1 MTAAPGERLPVLVLT
16 GFLGAGKT
24 TLLNHLL
31 HNRRGLRIGAV
42 VNDFGSI
49 GVDALAVAGQV
60 DSMVSLGNG
69 CLCCAVDT
77 EDLDEMLGRLAEP
90 EVGIDLIV
98 IEASGL
104 AEPEVLARMVLAA
117 SSPRVL
123 YGGLVEVVDAAEF
136 TATRERH
143 PGIERHLAV
152 ADLVVLNKSDRVPA
166 DRLESL
172 LGEVRSLTRGA
183 PVVTAVHGRVD
194 PGLLFD
200 PVRREAVGPRQLS
213 FGDLLAEEAA
223 GDAGA
228 PGTCATDAPKGEHA
242 DHLHAG
248 YTSLA
253 FTADEPLD
261 PRRFAAFTERRPEG
275 LYRIKGTVRF
285 ALPPGEPERRFVM
298 HAVGRFLRYRTEPW
312 PEGEARRTELVLIG
326 ADIDTRALRAE
337 LEECVG
343 TGPGEP
349 RPDALYGVLRF
360 VDHPDDS
367 PPGDGR
373 DGGGEA
379 PAGAVPGTADPYASP
394 RDDGAGGPVEPGV
407 PYAGDDAGDPR
418 DVRAPDPYD
427 SDPYEADPAHRLG
440 GSTAGVTVEDPP
452 Y

>member
-1 MTAAPGERLPVLVLT
+1 MLVLT

-152 ADLVVLNKSDRVPA
+152 ADLVVLNKA
-166 DRLESL
+166 DRLSADRLGSL
-172 LGEVRSLTRGA
+172 LREVRSLAGGA

-200 PVRREAVGPRQLS
+200 PVRREVVGPRQLS
-213 FGDLLAEEAA
+213 FGDLLAEEA
-223 GDAGA
+223 GDAG
-228 PGTCATDAPKGEHA
+228 GCAADAGEGEH
-242 DHLHAG
+242 DGHLHDG

-253 FTADEPLD
+253 FTADDPID

-285 ALPPGEPERRFVM
+285 ALPPGEPDRRFLV
-298 HAVGRFLRYRTEPW
+298 HAVGRFLRYRPGPW
-312 PEGEARRTELVLIG
+312 PGGVAPRTELVLIG
-326 ADIDTRALRAE
+326 AGIDTGALRAE
-337 LEECVG
+337 LEECVAD
-343 TGPGEP
+343 GPGETP
-349 RPDALYGVLRF
+349 PDALYGVLRF
-360 VDHPDDS
+360 VDRRDADPDAGAAGE
-367 PPGDGR
+367 PDGT
-373 DGGGEA
+373 GA
-379 PAGAVPGTADPYASP
+379 PAPGGADDRYDPDTPYDPHDTGDPYSGYDP
-394 RDDGAGGPVEPGV
+394 DGAAFPTGTGEPV
-407 PYAGDDAGDPR
+407 
-418 DVRAPDPYD
+418 
-427 SDPYEADPAHRLG
+427 
-440 GSTAGVTVEDPP
+440 AGVTVEDPP